1 MDNINILQG
10 KERCPHCLLTPVT
23 AGDYLAFYL
32 CHATVGEDGFSQN
45 SDCLARTLLA
55 ELEQPVETLAGLR
68 EKIALLKKSA
78 RPGSVETH
86 TSFVWSE

>member
-10 KERCPHCLLTPVT
+10 KERCPHCSLTPVT

-45 SDCLARTLLA
+45 QDCLAAAALR
-55 ELEQPVETLAGLR
+55 QMGVPVANFSDLTGNFNR
-68 EKIALLKKSA
+68 LKGK
-78 RPGSVETH
+78 G
-86 TSFVWSE
+86 